1 MLGVRRS
8 LCQIFQL
15 EDGIPVRFVRG
26 FLSVKVARPTTR
38 RSGLEV
44 QQKTLSNA
52 LKASAAG
59 AYATG
64 SDAQGQ
70 AADPNRF
77 RLAAP

>member
-1 MLGVRRS
+1 MVFPFAL
-8 LCQIFQL
+8 F
-15 EDGIPVRFVRG
+15 RG

-38 RSGLEV
+38 RSGLEA

-77 RLAAP
+77 RLASEYA